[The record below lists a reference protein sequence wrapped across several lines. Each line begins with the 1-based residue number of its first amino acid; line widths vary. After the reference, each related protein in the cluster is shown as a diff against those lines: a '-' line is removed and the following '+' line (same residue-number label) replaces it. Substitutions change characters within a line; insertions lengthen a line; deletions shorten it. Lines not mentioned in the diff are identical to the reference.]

1 MKDPMEL
8 NMRLSR
14 ERAAAVREYL
24 IKKGVPGARLVA
36 EGYGPTRPVAD
47 NTTPPGRDK
56 NRRTEFV
63 ILKQ

>member
-1 MKDPMEL
+1 MLGALGATLTVIWFE
-8 NMRLSR
+8 
-14 ERAAAVREYL
+14 
-24 IKKGVPGARLVA
+24 KGVPGARLVA

>member
-1 MKDPMEL
+1 MEL

-24 IKKGVPGARLVA
+24 FKKGVPGARLVA
-36 EGYGPTRPVAD
+36 EGYGPTRPVVD